1 MENVKVKFAE
11 VQSAT
16 YRADNSN
23 DENRAYDVSGS
34 VKVDGSTVSGIDA
47 GIVTAGAVQVA
58 TFRMGSN
65 YSPTAPASTSGRGVL
80 SIDFYGE
87 DSQPAIT
94 AAVVSFIAGV
104 KALAAG
110 NSEEGGEA

>member
-1 MENVKVKFAE
+1 MENVKVQFAE

-23 DENRAYDVSGS
+23 DADRTYDVSGS
-34 VKVDGSTVSGIDA
+34 VKVDGSRVSSIDA
-47 GIVTAGAVQVA
+47 GIVTEGAVQVA
-58 TFRMGSN
+58 TFRVGNN
-65 YSPTAPASTSGRGVL
+65 YSPAMPATTSGRGVL
-80 SIDFYGE
+80 SVDFYGE
-87 DSQPAIT
+87 DNLPAIT

-110 NSEEGGEA
+110 NSQEGGEA